1 MSNCSIS
8 NMTDRIDKIN
18 QQWAVERPDLP
29 TGSLGMLNRIIVLE
43 RYLNRAFA
51 RSLADVNLTVWEFD
65 VLATLR
71 RNGPSFSL
79 SAGELSREMML
90 SAGAMTNRI
99 DRLVGRRLVT
109 RRPHPESR
117 RSVTIALSTKGM
129 ELVDIA
135 LTERAVLAGKL
146 TSALSATDLKRATSL
161 LRSLLMSFE
170 FREEVFSGG
179 GVEAGDS

>member
-1 MSNCSIS
+1 
-8 NMTDRIDKIN
+8 MTDRIDKTN

-51 RSLADVNLTVWEFD
+51 KSLADVNLTVWEFD

-79 SAGELSREMML
+79 SAGELSREVML

-109 RRPHPESR
+109 RRPHLENR

-135 LTERAVLAGKL
+135 LTERALLAGKL
-146 TSALSATDLKRATSL
+146 TSALSATDLKRVTSL
-161 LRSLLMSFE
+161 LRSLLTSFE
-170 FREEVFSGG
+170 AEEEIFPGG
-179 GVEAGDS
+179 GVEAGGS